1 MRTGLEHL
9 TVLITGASG
18 GIGWALARAF
28 AEQKCR
34 LVLHAGTRLDALRQ
48 RVAAESWSDQACCCA
63 ADVSDPDQVEQL
75 FAAGREAFGSIDVCV
90 ANAGVW
96 PEEGCPLHRL
106 DPARIRRVI
115 DINLLGAIWT
125 ARAFLAQVAP
135 REDGKGASLTFIGST
150 AGRFGEAGH
159 SEYAT
164 SKAALVGLLRSLKNE
179 IVRLDP
185 YGRVNLVQPG
195 WTVTE
200 MARPALTRPGLVEN
214 VLAGMPLRQ
223 LARAED
229 IARAVVFLSA
239 PELARHVSGE
249 ILTVA
254 GGMEGRHLWDPD
266 EIDRDEVLRR
276 LGER

>member
-1 MRTGLEHL
+1 MRTGLESL

-28 AEQKCR
+28 AEEECK
-34 LVLHAGTRLDALRQ
+34 LVLHAGTRLEELEQ
-48 RVAAESWSDQACCCA
+48 RVAEQSWSDQAVCRA
-63 ADVSDPDQVEQL
+63 ADVSEPEQVEAL
-75 FAAGREAFGSIDVCV
+75 FKSGRLAHGSIDVCV

-96 PEEGCPLHRL
+96 PEEALPLHRL
-106 DPARIRRVI
+106 DPERVRRVI
-115 DINLLGAIWT
+115 GVNLLGAMWT
-125 ARAFLAQVAP
+125 ARAFLSGLQP
-135 REDGKGASLTFIGST
+135 RPDGRGASLTFIGST

-159 SEYAT
+159 SEYAS

-185 YGRVNLVQPG
+185 YGRVNLVEPG

-200 MARPALTRPGLVEN
+200 MARPALTRAGLIEN
-214 VLAGMPLRQ
+214 VLATMPLRQ

-229 IARAVVFLSA
+229 IAKAVVFLSA
-239 PELARHVSGE
+239 PWLSRHVSGE

-254 GGMEGRHLWDPD
+254 GGMEGRHLWDAA
-266 EIDRDEVLRR
+266 EVDRDEVLRR
-276 LGER
+276 LGPS